1 MDGLLIGAGFSALA
15 VGLPAMIRPD
25 LMMRE
30 SVRNHK
36 RRLDELRGGAPEA
49 YFEERRELEAYPP
62 RFDFDADTIR
72 RLGGAGAFLGVLSLY
87 QGLT

>member
-1 MDGLLIGAGFSALA
+1 MDELLIGAGFTALT

-25 LMMRE
+25 LMIRE
-30 SVRNHK
+30 SARNHK
-36 RRLDELRGGAPEA
+36 RRLDELRNGAPEA

-62 RFDFDADTIR
+62 RFDLDELTIR
-72 RLGGAGAFLGVLSLY
+72 RLGGLGAFLGLISLY